1 MVKSKLDRLLA
12 RGAWHDEM
20 KALANFSFTIT
31 DLLGKGATAEE
42 GQKAVQGSVPLVGVV
57 VDDSFCSP
65 GRARPANGRT
75 GGAFP
80 RAAPYAVLQLFIDRA
95 HALPAADLNGLSDPY
110 VTAQINDQDLQ
121 VRTTTQNGTLA
132 PRWGE
137 EFHIPVYRPE
147 SVLTLYV
154 HDEDFGTEN
163 IVGFAGS
170 LVGLSDDLLGCV
182 DISLERLPLNTK
194 LSGWFD
200 LHSVTKATS
209 YRTRV
214 ALSESG
220 EAQTVGRIRL
230 QLTLRVQQ
238 PQDEL
243 YALCLGPPSFGEPLQ
258 PLNFGELMRPGE
270 THVSSIARVL
280 GRVGDFC
287 GPLVTRAERFSS
299 LVFGTAIFLVW
310 RPHFILPLLIVKFC
324 VVLLLSQPVPT
335 EVSESA
341 VSDPKLQQV
350 FKAAEV
356 GLAAQQYTEISMAQN
371 QLGTCESCSTQACSE
386 LCFGPRRVGVGPLQR
401 VAGLRASHT
410 IDHHVSLLSGAELL
424 CGSRAEGAVYLQVQG
439 YLRHGML
446 RHGSDPGSYKSSER
460 LETLRHLRFDSGRG
474 GLLEQQLS
482 GVLERAREATEATHV
497 LVLPCP
503 EATLGQVGKAL
514 RSASVSIYLSVSL
527 PGELLEA
534 APREAT
540 PAAIAELLGGYISQ
554 AEKALGK
561 PIDLVWMPYAAFK
574 TGMGAKT
581 TKHPGGLNIRNG
593 VFED

>member
-1 MVKSKLDRLLA
+1 MPIEAEAFSPWLCLA
-12 RGAWHDEM
+12 APH
-20 KALANFSFTIT
+20 LS
-31 DLLGKGATAEE
+31 
-42 GQKAVQGSVPLVGVV
+42 S
-57 VDDSFCSP
+57 DDPNS
-65 GRARPANGRT
+65 
-75 GGAFP
+75 AFP

-258 PLNFGELMRPGE
+258 PLNFGELM

-371 QLGTCESCSTQACSE
+371 QLGTCVSTLHDLQETWAKAVAHKRAVSFALGLVALALVHFREWQGFVLRTLLTIMLAFFLAQNSCVA
-386 LCFGPRRVGVGPLQR
+386 RV
-401 VAGLRASHT
+401 LRALYIYKYKDTSAT
-410 IDHHVSLLSGAELL
+410 ACLGMGVTLEAINLRSDLKRSGTCVLTPGGAASLSNSSQVSSNVPEKV
-424 CGSRAEGAVYLQVQG
+424 SM
-439 YLRHGML
+439 H
-446 RHGSDPGSYKSSER
+446 
-460 LETLRHLRFDSGRG
+460 
-474 GLLEQQLS
+474 
-482 GVLERAREATEATHV
+482 VLEEETWTEPAWCQHCGGF
-497 LVLPCP
+497 LWGAWRQNEQRCAPIENSHFPL
-503 EATLGQVGKAL
+503 
-514 RSASVSIYLSVSL
+514 
-527 PGELLEA
+527 
-534 APREAT
+534 APRGSALISAWQGWKCRDCAVVLCHAC
-540 PAAIAELLGGYISQ
+540 AAESDLDFCAKSQ
-554 AEKALGK
+554 SK
-561 PIDLVWMPYAAFK
+561 PS
-574 TGMGAKT
+574 
-581 TKHPGGLNIRNG
+581 
-593 VFED
+593 

>member
-1 MVKSKLDRLLA
+1 MPIEAEAFSPWLCLA
-12 RGAWHDEM
+12 APH
-20 KALANFSFTIT
+20 LS
-31 DLLGKGATAEE
+31 
-42 GQKAVQGSVPLVGVV
+42 S
-57 VDDSFCSP
+57 DDPNS
-65 GRARPANGRT
+65 
-75 GGAFP
+75 AFP

-258 PLNFGELMRPGE
+258 PLNFGELM

-371 QLGTCESCSTQACSE
+371 QLGTCVST
-386 LCFGPRRVGVGPLQR
+386 LHDLQETWAKA
-401 VAGLRASHT
+401 VAHKRAVSFALGLVALALVHFR
-410 IDHHVSLLSGAELL
+410 EWQ
-424 CGSRAEGAVYLQVQG
+424 GAVYLQVQG

-482 GVLERAREATEATHV
+482 GVLERAREGVDACLGGRNLDGACV
-497 LVLPCP
+497 VSALWRLP
-503 EATLGQVGKAL
+503 LG
-514 RSASVSIYLSVSL
+514 S
-527 PGELLEA
+527 LEA
-534 APREAT
+534 RMEV
-540 PAAIAELLGGYISQ
+540 S
-554 AEKALGK
+554 
-561 PIDLVWMPYAAFK
+561 
-574 TGMGAKT
+574 
-581 TKHPGGLNIRNG
+581 
-593 VFED
+593 